1 MEGEAQV
8 HNKIR
13 LAILFLVF
21 VAVGLAGVFFI
32 LSRHEKTESGEAT
45 TNAPVPH
52 APKPSPAVPLNGS
65 KSANNSNVPAMPG
78 LGSNTSSQPWPPDG
92 MLVTA
97 HHKGR
102 HGCDGML
109 TLKTSGLQFTCP
121 GDEGKSFFVALNDI
135 RGADNDGIITTSGSK
150 YHFDKVAGGGKDYT
164 EQLFAE
170 WLAHVHVAQR
180 SDQ

>member
-1 MEGEAQV
+1 MEGEAQMRD
-8 HNKIR
+8 KIG
-13 LAILFLVF
+13 LAAIFLLV
-21 VAVGLAGVFFI
+21 VAVGLTGVFFI
-32 LSRHEKTESGEAT
+32 LSRQEKTKSGEAT
-45 TNAPVPH
+45 TNAPVQH

-78 LGSNTSSQPWPPDG
+78 PGSNTSSQPWPPDG

-109 TLKTSGLQFTCP
+109 TLKASGLQFTCP
-121 GDEGKSFFVALNDI
+121 GDEGKNFFIALNDI
-135 RGADNDGIITTSGSK
+135 RDADNDGIVTTSGSK
-150 YHFDKVAGGGKDYT
+150 YHFDKLAGGGKEYS

-170 WLAHVHVAQR
+170 WLSHVHVTQP